1 MDKDSGWRD
10 VIVNLVLEVIFVI
23 EMFVSL
29 RELWQNILTLI
40 FFNLQGLEQ
49 RKRPN
54 VKLPLPQNEH
64 IASLKQLKSTRQE

>member
-1 MDKDSGWRD
+1 M
-10 VIVNLVLEVIFVI
+10 
-23 EMFVSL
+23 
-29 RELWQNILTLI
+29 QNILTLI

-64 IASLKQLKSTRQE
+64 IVRSKKVASPSKSEAIKSTRQE